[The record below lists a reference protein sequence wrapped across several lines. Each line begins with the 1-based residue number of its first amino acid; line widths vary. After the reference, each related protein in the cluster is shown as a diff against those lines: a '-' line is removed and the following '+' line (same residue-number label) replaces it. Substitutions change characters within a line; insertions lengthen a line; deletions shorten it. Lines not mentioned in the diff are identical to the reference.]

1 MVERDISPV
10 PVDVEVGERIRAARM
25 MRKVSQEDLAKACGV
40 SFQQVQKYEKGRNRV
55 SASMLCRI
63 AAHLD
68 ISPADFLPARTPG
81 TQSVNWAVPLR
92 THEVASAAKLVGGL
106 PRAEQRRALKLLQIV
121 FGPGH

>member
-1 MVERDISPV
+1 MVERDISPD

-63 AAHLD
+63 AAHLE
-68 ISPADFLPARTPG
+68 ISPADFLPSQTTR
-81 TQSVNWAVPLR
+81 TQSVNWEVLRR
-92 THEVASAAKLVGGL
+92 THEVASA
-106 PRAEQRRALKLLQIV
+106 E
-121 FGPGH
+121 